1 MIRFLLELVVVV
13 ILFCKDVAGY
23 AFLYH
28 PTSATKNPMMMVVT
42 DGIESGGVGRR
53 SFVSTTA
60 GTAAAFLLVGGVA
73 PTSALVGPVKI
84 PLSNPT
90 YSAQPCPKDKVSF
103 LFARPSLQGVV
114 LHSRVTNVF

>member
-1 MIRFLLELVVVV
+1 MIRILLELVVV
-13 ILFCKDVAGY
+13 ILFCNEAAGY

-28 PTSATKNPMMMVVT
+28 PMMMVAT
-42 DGIESGGVGRR
+42 DGIESGGVSRR

-103 LFARPSLQGVV
+103 FSV
-114 LHSRVTNVF
+114 